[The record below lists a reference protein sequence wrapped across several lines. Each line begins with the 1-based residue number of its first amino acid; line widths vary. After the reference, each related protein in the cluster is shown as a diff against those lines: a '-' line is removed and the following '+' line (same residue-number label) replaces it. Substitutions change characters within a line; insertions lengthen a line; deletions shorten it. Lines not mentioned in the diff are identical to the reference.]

1 MSKLLPT
8 LKINKD
14 LELEAP
20 GVNPRIPTLVNIVR
34 THHKLLEAYS
44 HRLAKRKDHG
54 LECLRFE
61 RPASKICGGMK
72 AYPLEARKLEPL
84 FPDLRNMKAFLQ
96 VGTRN
101 DGDLVHLLPSIVKEE
116 DFVVLMWDTDIVA
129 NPVTLEWGF
138 LADLLSQ
145 NHSLVDELFIELHFP
160 YQRIGWIYEH
170 HSAREAFE
178 LLQQLRKQ
186 CNFAVHAWP

>member
-1 MSKLLPT
+1 MDIYSPYFVFDEIHLFDASDLP
-8 LKINKD
+8 D
-14 LELEAP
+14 
-20 GVNPRIPTLVNIVR
+20 VPTGQNV
-34 THHKLLEAYS
+34 S
-44 HRLAKRKDHG
+44 
-54 LECLRFE
+54 
-61 RPASKICGGMK
+61 SKIIT
-72 AYPLEARKLEPL
+72 R
-84 FPDLRNMKAFLQ
+84 KAFLQ